1 MYLDYY
7 QLTKEP
13 FYITP
18 DPEFLF
24 LSESHKQAM
33 ANTVYGIGMKKG
45 LMVITGDIGVGKTMV
60 AQALL
65 AKSDTEYLKTIY
77 IDNSSVTFTELLQT
91 ICKQLGLTTSDNV
104 TEMINTLHQFLL
116 NQDKAER
123 TVALFID
130 DAHNMP
136 VETLDNLV
144 VLSNLETKDKKLLQ
158 IVLLGQPKLETL
170 LNRNELRHI
179 KQRVAI
185 RTAITALTPAE
196 SLSYVQHRLEKAG
209 AKDISVFTK
218 TALKRILKEAN
229 GIPRVINMLCDNALV
244 TAFGRQTKSVTPE
257 AANEAIT
264 DLMGTKWY
272 SHIKS
277 FRWQTGVLAA
287 TMCLCILLFLAFRG
301 GYFSSQH
308 SQKQTSV
315 ENNLQTENK
324 PTPPTL
330 PEQSAV
336 TQMNPQPGQEKATQ
350 GITPQPKN
358 TETTSDQVASWP
370 PPKKAVSETAFMP
383 IQDQTD
389 SQPSTRSTVPVPK
402 AKGERSKRLIKI
414 KVKAGDSFIML
425 IKDFYGR
432 TDKGLLAFIKSKN
445 SHIQDFH
452 NLRQGT
458 TLYFPKASDIP
469 Q

>member
-45 LMVITGDIGVGKTMV
+45 LMVIYGDVGVGKTMV

-65 AKSDTEYLKTIY
+65 AKSDREYLKTIY
-77 IDNSSVTFTELLQT
+77 IDNADVTFLELLQA
-91 ICKQLGLTTSDNV
+91 ISRQFGLTTTDNIS
-104 TEMINTLHQFLL
+104 EMITELRQFLL
-116 NQDKAER
+116 DEDKADR

-130 DAHNMP
+130 NAHSMP

-144 VLSNLETKDKKLLQ
+144 VLSNLETKEKKLLQ

-170 LNRNELRHI
+170 LNKNELRHI

-185 RTAITALTPAE
+185 RTTITPLSPDE
-196 SLSYVQHRLEKAG
+196 SLSYVQHRLKKAG
-209 AKDISVFTK
+209 ASDTSAFTK
-218 TALKRILKEAN
+218 SALKRILREAK
-229 GIPRVINMLCDNALV
+229 GIPRVINVLCDNALV
-244 TAFGRQTKSVTPE
+244 TAFGRQTKSVTSE

-264 DLMGTKWY
+264 DLMGSKQHAY
-272 SHIKS
+272 FKKYL
-277 FRWQTGVLAA
+277 RWQTGAMAA
-287 TMCLCILLFLAFRG
+287 VMCLCVVLLIAFRS
-301 GYFSSQH
+301 GYFSPIY
-308 SQKQTSV
+308 SQKEVSI
-315 ENNLQTENK
+315 ESNLQAANTSTSFTVSNQSAVPQTNPQSEQDKALQENV
-324 PTPPTL
+324 
-330 PEQSAV
+330 PEQSNTARLKEKEV
-336 TQMNPQPGQEKATQ
+336 PQSP
-350 GITPQPKN
+350 PKN
-358 TETTSDQVASWP
+358 TISKTDIMVSKTQVDPQTA
-370 PPKKAVSETAFMP
+370 PKSVLL
-383 IQDQTD
+383 QT
-389 SQPSTRSTVPVPK
+389 K
-402 AKGERSKRLIKI
+402 IERGKRMV
-414 KVKAGDSFIML
+414 KVKVRQGDSFIML

-432 TDKGLLAFIKSKN
+432 TDKGLLAFVKSKN

-458 TLYFPKASDIP
+458 TLFFPSASDIP
-469 Q
+469 

>member
-45 LMVITGDIGVGKTMV
+45 LMVIVGDIGVGKTMV

-77 IDNSSVTFTELLQT
+77 IDNAGVTFAELLQT
-91 ICKQLGLTTSDNV
+91 ICQQLGLTTSDNV
-104 TEMINTLHQFLL
+104 SEMINTLHQFLL
-116 NQDKAER
+116 NEDKAER

-185 RTAITALTPAE
+185 RTAITSLTQAE

-209 AKDISVFTK
+209 ARDTSAFTK
-218 TALKRILKEAN
+218 KALKRILKEAK

-257 AANEAIT
+257 AADEAIT

-272 SHIKS
+272 SHFKS
-277 FRWQTGVLAA
+277 FRWQTGALAA
-287 TMCLCILLFLAFRG
+287 TMCLCIVLFVAFRG
-301 GYFSSQH
+301 GYFSSH
-308 SQKQTSV
+308 RSQMQTAIES
-315 ENNLQTENK
+315 NLQTESK
-324 PTPPTL
+324 PTPAAL
-330 PEQSAV
+330 PEQRVV
-336 TQMNPQPGQEKATQ
+336 TQTNPQSSQETTTQ
-350 GITPQPKN
+350 AITPQPKN
-358 TETTSDQVASWP
+358 TVPATGQVASRP
-370 PPKKAVSETAFMP
+370 PPKNAASETAIMP
-383 IQDQTD
+383 IQDKTD
-389 SQPSTRSTVPVPK
+389 TQPPTGSTLPVPK
-402 AKGERSKRLIKI
+402 AKAERSKKLIKI

-432 TDKGLLAFIKSKN
+432 TDKGLLAFVKSKN

-452 NLRQGT
+452 NLRQGA

>member
-77 IDNSSVTFTELLQT
+77 IDNANVTFIELLQT
-91 ICKQLGLTTSDNV
+91 VCQQLELTTSDNV
-104 TEMINTLHQFLL
+104 SEMINTLHQFLL
-116 NQDKAER
+116 NEDKAER

-130 DAHNMP
+130 DAHNML

-185 RTAITALTPAE
+185 RATITALTPAE

-209 AKDISVFTK
+209 AKDTSAFTK

-229 GIPRVINMLCDNALV
+229 GVPRVINMLCDNALV
-244 TAFGRQTKSVTPE
+244 TAFGRQTKSVTSE
-257 AANEAIT
+257 AADEAIT

-272 SHIKS
+272 SHFKS

-287 TMCLCILLFLAFRG
+287 AMCLCIVLFVAFRG
-301 GYFSSQH
+301 GYFIPQQ
-308 SQKQTSV
+308 SQKQTEI
-315 ENNLQTENK
+315 ENNLQIESK
-324 PTPPTL
+324 PTPSTL
-330 PEQSAV
+330 LNQSSV
-336 TQMNPQPGQEKATQ
+336 TQSNPQLSRETATQ
-350 GITPQPKN
+350 KITPQPNN
-358 TETTSDQVASWP
+358 TVPTTGKVASRP
-370 PPKKAVSETAFMP
+370 PPKNAVSETAIIP
-383 IQDQTD
+383 IQNEID
-389 SQPSTRSTVPVPK
+389 TRPPTSSTVPAPK
-402 AKGERSKRLIKI
+402 AKEVRSKRLVKI

-432 TDKGLLAFIKSKN
+432 TDKGLLAFVKSKN

-452 NLRQGT
+452 NLRQGS